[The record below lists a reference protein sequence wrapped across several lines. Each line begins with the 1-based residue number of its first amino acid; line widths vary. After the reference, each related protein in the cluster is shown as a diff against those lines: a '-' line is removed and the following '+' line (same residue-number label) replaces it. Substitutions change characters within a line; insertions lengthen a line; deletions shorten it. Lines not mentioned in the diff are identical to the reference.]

1 MPDVLVPCEECG
13 GKRYNRET
21 LEVRYKGKSIA
32 DVLDMTINQAVDFFE
47 NIPPILN
54 KIKVLKE
61 IGLGYIKLGQPSSTL
76 SGGENQRVKLAT
88 ELARRDTGKTLFIL
102 DEPTTGLHF
111 EDINVLMN
119 VLNRLVDKGNT
130 VVVIEHNLDVVK
142 QADYVIDMGPG
153 GGREGGSIVAAGTP
167 EEIAAGDSPTA
178 PFLCEELS
186 L

>member
-1 MPDVLVPCEECG
+1 M
-13 GKRYNRET
+13 
-21 LEVRYKGKSIA
+21 
-32 DVLDMTINQAVDFFE
+32 
-47 NIPPILN
+47 
-54 KIKVLKE
+54 
-61 IGLGYIKLGQPSSTL
+61 
-76 SGGENQRVKLAT
+76 KLAT

-178 PFLCEELS
+178 PFLHEELS